1 VSEHVADHLPELALG
16 VLDASLKESVLGH
29 LEQCP
34 SCAAWL
40 AELKAGISA
49 PGSWQDTPWPRH
61 DVPDVEPPL
70 PLAALALKTI
80 PNKVSVHSFR
90 DVRVGELARFKG
102 RIAELF
108 AIPQVEAA
116 QALVAAEG
124 QLGWIRGPAK
134 GIHMLPIA
142 SPLEGALTVIVRA
155 KPEAVFPRHRHT
167 GDEWSLVLQGA
178 LESNGQRYWRGDRL
192 SQRAGSVHDLTALPG
207 ATCLCAVRAMGELD
221 FG

>member
-1 VSEHVADHLPELALG
+1 M
-16 VLDASLKESVLGH
+16 GH
-29 LEQCP
+29 LEKCP

-40 AELKAGISA
+40 AELKAGMASPA
-49 PGSWQDTPWPRH
+49 DWRETPNPWLDTPPI
-61 DVPDVEPPL
+61 DGPQ

-80 PNKVSVHSFR
+80 PLAPKVPVHPFR
-90 DVRVGELARFKG
+90 DVRVGELTRFKG
-102 RIAELF
+102 RLSELF
-108 AIPQVEAA
+108 AIAPTDAA
-116 QALVAAEG
+116 QALMTAEG
-124 QLGWIRGPAK
+124 EAGWLQGPGK

-155 KPEAVFPRHRHT
+155 APDAVFPRHRHT
-167 GDEWSLVLQGA
+167 GDEWTLVLQGA

-192 SQRAGSVHDLTALPG
+192 SQRAGSVHALTALPG